1 MGRTDRHRPL
11 AHNRLGN
18 PLRQK
23 GRECRASLPRHVH
36 RPQAGKRYGNRTGS
50 RFARRL
56 RIMSRTAPLAG
67 IKVLDL
73 TRLLPGPVAT
83 LHLADLGAEV
93 IKIEDPQV
101 GDYARTLG
109 TGAGEDSAYF
119 RMINRNKLGLCL
131 DLKKPGAAEVFLRL
145 AEKADVVVESFRP
158 GVVDKLGI
166 GYAAVAAVSPR
177 IAYCSISGDGQDGPY
192 KDLAGHDINYLG
204 YAGVL
209 DQIGHAGGP
218 PAIPNF
224 QIADLLG
231 GALTAAMGIL
241 AAVIDARSSG
251 QGRYIDVSMT
261 DSVLA
266 HTYFAMLRLNDAGHA
281 APRGGDLLSGGLP
294 CYATYRCAD
303 GKYMAVG
310 ALEGKFWQLCCSTL
324 ARPEWIK
331 RQWDPALRDELAA
344 LFATR
349 PRDAWA
355 AAFAGVDCCVTPVLS
370 REESLVDPQITARGM
385 VVKADGL
392 TQFAPPLKMS
402 DHPFEIRRPAPAV
415 GEHNQPLLEAA

>member
-1 MGRTDRHRPL
+1 
-11 AHNRLGN
+11 
-18 PLRQK
+18 
-23 GRECRASLPRHVH
+23 
-36 RPQAGKRYGNRTGS
+36 
-50 RFARRL
+50 
-56 RIMSRTAPLAG
+56 MSRPAPLHG
-67 IKVLDL
+67 IRILDL

-109 TGAGEDSAYF
+109 TGSGEDSAYF
-119 RMINRNKLGLCL
+119 RMINRNKQGLCL
-131 DLKKPGAAEVFLRL
+131 DLKKPDGVDVFLRL
-145 AEKADVVVESFRP
+145 AREADVVIESFRP

-166 GYAAVAAVSPR
+166 GYAAVAAVNPR
-177 IAYCSISGDGQDGPY
+177 IAYCSISGYGQDGPY

-209 DQIGHAGGP
+209 DQIGLEGSQ

-241 AAVIDARSSG
+241 AAVIEARQSG

-266 HTYFAMLRLNDAGHA
+266 HTYFTMLRLNDAGRS
-281 APRGGDLLSGGLP
+281 APRGTDLLSGGLP

-310 ALEGKFWQLCCSTL
+310 ALEGKFWQLCCTVL

-331 RQWDPALRDELAA
+331 RQWDASLKAEMGE
-344 LFATR
+344 LFASR
-349 PRDAWA
+349 GRDDWA
-355 AAFAGVDCCVTPVLS
+355 AVFAAVDCCVTPILTP
-370 REESLVDPQITARGM
+370 EEALLNEQMTARRM
-385 VVKADGL
+385 VLEEDGL

-402 DHPFEIRRPAPAV
+402 GYEFTIRQPSPKS
-415 GEHNQPLLEAA
+415 GEHNQAILAAAGYAPEEIARLKQGGVFG

>member
-1 MGRTDRHRPL
+1 
-11 AHNRLGN
+11 
-18 PLRQK
+18 
-23 GRECRASLPRHVH
+23 
-36 RPQAGKRYGNRTGS
+36 
-50 RFARRL
+50 
-56 RIMSRTAPLAG
+56 MSRPGPLAG
-67 IKVLDL
+67 IRILDL
-73 TRLLPGPVAT
+73 TRLLPGPVTT
-83 LHLADLGAEV
+83 LHLADLGADV

-109 TGAGEDSAYF
+109 TGQGEDSAYF
-119 RMINRNKLGLCL
+119 RMINRNKQGLRL
-131 DLKKPGAAEVFLRL
+131 DLKKPEGVEVFMRL
-145 AEKADVVVESFRP
+145 AREADVIIESFRP
-158 GVVDKLGI
+158 GVMDKLGV
-166 GYAAVAAVSPR
+166 GYATIAAVNPK
-177 IAYCSISGDGQDGPY
+177 IAYCSISGYGQDGPY

-209 DQIGHAGGP
+209 DQIGSEGGN

-241 AAVIDARSSG
+241 AAVVEAQRTG

-266 HTYFAMLRLNDAGHA
+266 HTYFTMLRLNDAGQS
-281 APRGGDLLSGGLP
+281 APRGSDLLSGGLP

-310 ALEGKFWQLCCSTL
+310 ALEGKFWKIACAVLG
-324 ARPEWIK
+324 RPDWLK
-331 RQWDPALRDELAA
+331 RQWDASLRGELAE

-349 PRDAWA
+349 PRDEWA
-355 AAFAGVDCCVTPVLS
+355 SLFAAVDCCITPILSPEEALANEQISARQMVLH
-370 REESLVDPQITARGM
+370 V
-385 VVKADGL
+385 DGL

-402 DHPFEIRRPAPAV
+402 DFEFSIRQPAPKAGEHNAAILAAAGYSADEIRR
-415 GEHNQPLLEAA
+415 LESAGAFG

>member
-1 MGRTDRHRPL
+1 
-11 AHNRLGN
+11 
-18 PLRQK
+18 
-23 GRECRASLPRHVH
+23 
-36 RPQAGKRYGNRTGS
+36 
-50 RFARRL
+50 
-56 RIMSRTAPLAG
+56 MSRPAPLTG
-67 IKVLDL
+67 IRVLDL

-119 RMINRNKLGLCL
+119 KMINRNKQGLRL
-131 DLKKPGAAEVFLRL
+131 DLKKPEGVEIFLRL
-145 AEKADVVVESFRP
+145 AREADVIVESFRP

-166 GYAAVAAVSPR
+166 GYATVAALNPK
-177 IAYCSISGDGQDGPY
+177 ITYCSISGYGQDGPY

-209 DQIGHAGGP
+209 EQIGLEGSK

-231 GALTAAMGIL
+231 GALTGVMGIL
-241 AAVIDARSSG
+241 AAVIDAGKAG

-266 HTYFAMLRLNDAGHA
+266 HTYFAMLRLNDAGRS
-281 APRGGDLLSGGLP
+281 APRGTDLLSGGLP

-310 ALEGKFWQLCCSTL
+310 ALEGKFWQSCCTVL

-331 RQWDPALRDELAA
+331 RQWDSTLRAEMEA

-349 PRDAWA
+349 SRDQWHTLFA
-355 AAFAGVDCCVTPVLS
+355 AVDCCVTPILTPEEALS
-370 REESLVDPQITARGM
+370 NEQLTARGM
-385 VVKADGL
+385 VIESQGL

-402 DHPFEIRRPAPAV
+402 GFQFDVRQNAPAA
-415 GEHNQPLLEAA
+415 GEHNLPILLAAGYGAADIQRLQESGALG

>member
-1 MGRTDRHRPL
+1 
-11 AHNRLGN
+11 
-18 PLRQK
+18 
-23 GRECRASLPRHVH
+23 
-36 RPQAGKRYGNRTGS
+36 
-50 RFARRL
+50 
-56 RIMSRTAPLAG
+56 MSRPGPLAG
-67 IKVLDL
+67 IRILDL

-109 TGAGEDSAYF
+109 TGQGEDSAYF
-119 RMINRNKLGLCL
+119 RMINRNKQGLRL
-131 DLKKPGAAEVFLRL
+131 DLKKPEGVEVFMRL
-145 AEKADVVVESFRP
+145 AREADVIIESFRP
-158 GVVDKLGI
+158 GVMDKLGV
-166 GYAAVAAVSPR
+166 GYAAIAAVNPK
-177 IAYCSISGDGQDGPY
+177 IAYCSISGYGQDGPY

-209 DQIGHAGGP
+209 DQIGSAGGN

-241 AAVIDARSSG
+241 AAVIEAQRTG

-266 HTYFAMLRLNDAGHA
+266 HTYFSMLRLNDAGQS
-281 APRGGDLLSGGLP
+281 APRGTDLLSGGLP

-303 GKYMAVG
+303 GKHMAVG
-310 ALEGKFWQLCCSTL
+310 ALEGKFWKTACEVLG
-324 ARPEWIK
+324 RPEWLK
-331 RQWDPALRDELAA
+331 RQWDASLLGELAE
-344 LFATR
+344 LFAIR
-349 PRDAWA
+349 PRDEWA
-355 AAFAGVDCCVTPVLS
+355 SLFAAVDCCITPILSPEEALANEQLSARQMVLN
-370 REESLVDPQITARGM
+370 V
-385 VVKADGL
+385 DGL

-402 DHPFEIRRPAPAV
+402 GFEFSIRQPAPKA
-415 GEHNQPLLEAA
+415 GEHNMAILAAAGYSADEIERLESAGAFG

>member
-1 MGRTDRHRPL
+1 
-11 AHNRLGN
+11 
-18 PLRQK
+18 
-23 GRECRASLPRHVH
+23 
-36 RPQAGKRYGNRTGS
+36 
-50 RFARRL
+50 
-56 RIMSRTAPLAG
+56 MSRPGPLAG
-67 IKVLDL
+67 IRILDL

-109 TGAGEDSAYF
+109 TGQGEDSAYF
-119 RMINRNKLGLCL
+119 RMINRNKQGLRL
-131 DLKKPGAAEVFLRL
+131 DLKKPEGVEVFMRL
-145 AEKADVVVESFRP
+145 AREADVIIESFRP
-158 GVVDKLGI
+158 GVMDKLGV
-166 GYAAVAAVSPR
+166 GYAAIAAVNPK
-177 IAYCSISGDGQDGPY
+177 IAYCSISGYGQDGPY

-209 DQIGHAGGP
+209 DQIGSAGGN

-241 AAVIDARSSG
+241 AAVIEAQRTG

-266 HTYFAMLRLNDAGHA
+266 HTYFSMLRLNDAGQS
-281 APRGGDLLSGGLP
+281 APRGTDLLSGGLP

-303 GKYMAVG
+303 GKHMAVG
-310 ALEGKFWQLCCSTL
+310 ALEGKFWKTACEVLG
-324 ARPEWIK
+324 RPEWLK
-331 RQWDPALRDELAA
+331 RQWDVSLRGELAE

-349 PRDAWA
+349 PRDEWA
-355 AAFAGVDCCVTPVLS
+355 SLFAAVDCCITPILS
-370 REESLVDPQITARGM
+370 PEETLANEQILARQM
-385 VVKADGL
+385 VVQEDGL

-402 DHPFEIRRPAPAV
+402 GFEFSIRQAAPKP
-415 GEHNQPLLEAA
+415 GEHNASILAAAGYSADEIQRLESTGVFG

>member
-1 MGRTDRHRPL
+1 
-11 AHNRLGN
+11 
-18 PLRQK
+18 
-23 GRECRASLPRHVH
+23 
-36 RPQAGKRYGNRTGS
+36 
-50 RFARRL
+50 
-56 RIMSRTAPLAG
+56 MSRPAPLAG
-67 IKVLDL
+67 IRILDL

-109 TGAGEDSAYF
+109 TGTGEDSAYF
-119 RMINRNKLGLCL
+119 RMINRNKQGLRL
-131 DLKKPGAAEVFLRL
+131 DLKKPEGVEIFLRL
-145 AEKADVVVESFRP
+145 ASEADVIVESFRP

-166 GYAAVAAVSPR
+166 GYATVAALNPK
-177 IAYCSISGDGQDGPY
+177 IAYCSISGYGQDGPY

-209 DQIGHAGGP
+209 DQIGLEGSQ

-231 GALTAAMGIL
+231 GALTGVMGIL
-241 AAVIDARSSG
+241 AAVLEAQRTG

-266 HTYFAMLRLNDAGHA
+266 HTYFTMLRLNDAGSS
-281 APRGGDLLSGGLP
+281 APRGTDLLSGGLP

-310 ALEGKFWQLCCSTL
+310 ALEGKFWQVCCAVL
-324 ARPEWIK
+324 DRPDWVR
-331 RQWDPALRDELAA
+331 RQWDAGLRAEMAE

-349 PRDAWA
+349 PRDDWA
-355 AAFAGVDCCVTPVLS
+355 ASFGAFDCCVTPILTP
-370 REESLVDPQITARGM
+370 EEALRNEQLTARGM
-385 VVKADGL
+385 IVEEAGL

-402 DHPFEIRRPAPAV
+402 DYQFGIRQPAPKA
-415 GEHNQPLLEAA
+415 GEHNEAILHAAGYSPDDIARLKQSGALG

>member
-1 MGRTDRHRPL
+1 
-11 AHNRLGN
+11 
-18 PLRQK
+18 
-23 GRECRASLPRHVH
+23 
-36 RPQAGKRYGNRTGS
+36 
-50 RFARRL
+50 
-56 RIMSRTAPLAG
+56 MSRPAPLTG
-67 IKVLDL
+67 IRILDL

-109 TGAGEDSAYF
+109 TGQGEDSAYF
-119 RMINRNKLGLCL
+119 RMINRNKQGLRL
-131 DLKKPGAAEVFLRL
+131 DLKKPEGVEVFRRL
-145 AEKADVVVESFRP
+145 VRDADVVVESFRP
-158 GVVDKLGI
+158 GVMDKLGV
-166 GYAAVAAVSPR
+166 GYATVAAINPK
-177 IAYCSISGDGQDGPY
+177 ITYCSISGYGQDGPY

-209 DQIGHAGGP
+209 EQIGNAGEP

-241 AAVIDARSSG
+241 AAVVDAQRTG
-251 QGRYIDVSMT
+251 QGRYIDVAMT

-266 HTYFAMLRLNDAGHA
+266 HTYFTMLRLNDAGHS
-281 APRGGDLLSGGLP
+281 APRGSDLLSGGLP

-310 ALEGKFWQLCCSTL
+310 ALEGKFWKACCTVL
-324 ARPEWIK
+324 GHPEWVK
-331 RQWDPALRDELAA
+331 RQWDGGLRAELAA
-344 LFATR
+344 VFANR
-349 PRDAWA
+349 SRDAWA
-355 AAFAGVDCCVTPVLS
+355 TLFGAVDCCVTPVLTP
-370 REESLVDPQITARGM
+370 EEALVNEQIAARGM
-385 VVKADGL
+385 VVCNEGL

-402 DHPFEIRRPAPAV
+402 DYAFAVRQEAPKA
-415 GEHNQPLLEAA
+415 GEHNTAILQTAGYSADEITALQRSGALG

>member
-1 MGRTDRHRPL
+1 
-11 AHNRLGN
+11 
-18 PLRQK
+18 
-23 GRECRASLPRHVH
+23 
-36 RPQAGKRYGNRTGS
+36 
-50 RFARRL
+50 
-56 RIMSRTAPLAG
+56 MSRPAPLAG

-93 IKIEDPQV
+93 VKIEDPQV

-109 TGAGEDSAYF
+109 TGSGEDSAYF
-119 RMINRNKLGLCL
+119 RMINRNKQGMVL
-131 DLKKPGAAEVFLRL
+131 DLKKPEGVAVFLRL
-145 AEKADVVVESFRP
+145 AATADVIVESFRP

-166 GYAAVAAVSPR
+166 GYETVRAINPR
-177 IAYCSISGDGQDGPY
+177 ITYCAISGYGQDGPY

-209 DQIGHAGGP
+209 EQIGLEGSQ

-231 GALTAAMGIL
+231 GALTGIMGIL
-241 AAVIDARSSG
+241 AAVVEAQRTG
-251 QGRYIDVSMT
+251 HGRHVDVSMT

-266 HTYFAMLRLNDAGHA
+266 HTYFAMLRLNDAGRS
-281 APRGGDLLSGGLP
+281 APRGTDLLSGGLP

-310 ALEGKFWQLCCSTL
+310 ALEGKFWQVCCATL
-324 ARPEWIK
+324 QRPEWVA
-331 RQWDPALRDELAA
+331 RQWDATLRADLAA

-349 PRDAWA
+349 SRDDWA
-355 AAFAGVDCCVTPVLS
+355 TLFAPTDCCVTPILS
-370 REESLVDPQITARGM
+370 PEEALRNEQLQARGM
-385 VVKADGL
+385 IVETDGL
-392 TQFAPPLKMS
+392 TQFAPPLKLS
-402 DHPFEIRRPAPAV
+402 EFDFAIHQPAPKA
-415 GEHNQPLLEAA
+415 GEHNQAILQAAGYSPEEIARLRGSGALG

>member
-1 MGRTDRHRPL
+1 
-11 AHNRLGN
+11 
-18 PLRQK
+18 
-23 GRECRASLPRHVH
+23 
-36 RPQAGKRYGNRTGS
+36 
-50 RFARRL
+50 
-56 RIMSRTAPLAG
+56 MSRPGPLAG
-67 IKVLDL
+67 IRILDL

-109 TGAGEDSAYF
+109 TGQGEDSAYF
-119 RMINRNKLGLCL
+119 RMINRNKQGLRL
-131 DLKKPGAAEVFLRL
+131 DMKKPEGVEVFMRL
-145 AEKADVVVESFRP
+145 AREADVIIESFRP
-158 GVVDKLGI
+158 GVMDKLGV
-166 GYAAVAAVSPR
+166 GYAAIAAVNPK
-177 IAYCSISGDGQDGPY
+177 IAYCSISGYGQDGPY

-209 DQIGHAGGP
+209 DQIGSAGGN

-231 GALTAAMGIL
+231 GAMTAAMGIL
-241 AAVIDARSSG
+241 AAVIEAQRTG

-266 HTYFAMLRLNDAGHA
+266 HTYFSMLRLNDAGQS
-281 APRGGDLLSGGLP
+281 APRGTDLLSGGLP

-303 GKYMAVG
+303 GKHMAVG
-310 ALEGKFWQLCCSTL
+310 ALEGKFWKTACEVLGHPDWL
-324 ARPEWIK
+324 K
-331 RQWDPALRDELAA
+331 RQWDASLRGELAE

-349 PRDAWA
+349 PRDEWA
-355 AAFAGVDCCVTPVLS
+355 RLFAAVDCCITPILSPEEALANEQISARQMVLN
-370 REESLVDPQITARGM
+370 V
-385 VVKADGL
+385 DGL

-402 DHPFEIRRPAPAV
+402 GFEFSIRQPAPKA
-415 GEHNQPLLEAA
+415 GEHNAAILAAAGYSTDEIQRLESAGAFG

>member
-1 MGRTDRHRPL
+1 
-11 AHNRLGN
+11 
-18 PLRQK
+18 
-23 GRECRASLPRHVH
+23 
-36 RPQAGKRYGNRTGS
+36 
-50 RFARRL
+50 
-56 RIMSRTAPLAG
+56 MSANGPLAG

-73 TRLLPGPVAT
+73 TRLLPGPVCT
-83 LHLADLGAEV
+83 LHLADLGADV
-93 IKIEDPQV
+93 IKIEDPQA

-109 TGAGEDSAYF
+109 TGKGGDSAYF
-119 RMINRNKLGLCL
+119 RMINRNKRGLVL
-131 DLKKPGAAEVFLRL
+131 DLKKSEGVEVFLRL
-145 AEKADVVVESFRP
+145 AREADVIVESFRP

-166 GYAAVAAVSPR
+166 GYAAVSAVNR
-177 IAYCSISGDGQDGPY
+177 KIAYCSISGYGQDGPY

-209 DQIGHAGGP
+209 EQIGLEGSA

-241 AAVIDARSSG
+241 AAVVEAQRTG

-266 HTYFAMLRLNDAGHA
+266 HTYFAMLRLNDAGRSSA
-281 APRGGDLLSGGLP
+281 RGGDLLSGGLP

-303 GKYMAVG
+303 NKYMAVG
-310 ALEGKFWQLCCSTL
+310 ALEGKFWKLACETL
-324 ARPEWIK
+324 GRPDWIA
-331 RQWDPALRDELAA
+331 RQWEPPLRDELSA

-355 AAFAGVDCCVTPVLS
+355 AEFANVDCCVTPVLS
-370 REESLVDPQITARGM
+370 PEEALANEQLNARCMVLRE
-385 VVKADGL
+385 DGL
-392 TQFAPPLKMS
+392 TQFAPPLKVS
-402 DHPFEIRRPAPAV
+402 GFDFAVRQPAPKA
-415 GEHNQPLLEAA
+415 GEHNAEVLKAAGYSEDDIARFAQAGVFG

>member
-1 MGRTDRHRPL
+1 MTRP
-11 AHNRLGN
+11 
-18 PLRQK
+18 
-23 GRECRASLPRHVH
+23 
-36 RPQAGKRYGNRTGS
+36 
-50 RFARRL
+50 
-56 RIMSRTAPLAG
+56 APLTG
-67 IKVLDL
+67 IRILDL

-109 TGAGEDSAYF
+109 TGQGEDSAYF
-119 RMINRNKLGLCL
+119 RMINRNKQGLRL
-131 DLKKPGAAEVFLRL
+131 DLKKPEGVEIFLRL
-145 AEKADVVVESFRP
+145 AREADVIVESFRP
-158 GVVDKLGI
+158 GVMDKLGV
-166 GYAAVAAVSPR
+166 GYAAVAAVNPK
-177 IAYCSISGDGQDGPY
+177 ITYCSISGYGQDGPY

-209 DQIGHAGGP
+209 DQIGSEGEK

-241 AAVIDARSSG
+241 AAVLDAQRTG
-251 QGRYIDVSMT
+251 QGRYVDVSMT

-266 HTYFAMLRLNDAGHA
+266 HTYFTMLRLNDAGQS
-281 APRGGDLLSGGLP
+281 APRGADLLSGGLP

-310 ALEGKFWQLCCSTL
+310 ALEGKFWKVCCTVL

-331 RQWDPALRDELAA
+331 RQWDASLRAEMAAVFGSRSRDEWAGQFAA
-344 LFATR
+344 
-349 PRDAWA
+349 
-355 AAFAGVDCCVTPVLS
+355 VDCCVTPILTP
-370 REESLVDPQITARGM
+370 EEALTNEQIAARGM
-385 VVKADGL
+385 VVSVDGL

-402 DHPFEIRRPAPAV
+402 EHEFSVRQPAPKA
-415 GEHNQPLLEAA
+415 GEHNIEILAAAGYAPEEIERLTASGALG